1 MQFALKSSEIIR
13 GTALAVVAASCL
25 SVVPAEAQSLK
36 ELMQDIGIQERDPVK
51 ADYNERAPL
60 VIPPSLT
67 ALPPPETDQPVGAT
81 NWPADPDVMKE
92 LADERARATPDKDLS
107 ERLSVEELREHRRS
121 GTNNDYKTLGEIK
134 DSKMTPAQL
143 KATSRTKT
151 ASADAVT
158 PLPTVEPERKRLS
171 DPPPGYRVASPAQP
185 YEAGMSE
192 REKKMKKS
200 GSWLSKLNPF
210 D

>member
-1 MQFALKSSEIIR
+1 MQLALKTSELIR
-13 GTALAVVAASCL
+13 GVALAAVAGVCL
-25 SVVPAEAQSLK
+25 SAAPAQAQSFK

-67 ALPPPETDQPVGAT
+67 TLPPPEDEQSVGAT

-107 ERLSVEELREHRRS
+107 ERLSLEELRAHRRS
-121 GTNNDYKTLGEIK
+121 GTDNGYKTLGEIK

-151 ASADAVT
+151 ASAETTQT
-158 PLPTVEPERKRLS
+158 PIAEPERKRLS
-171 DPPPGYRVASPAQP
+171 DPPPGYRVASPDQP

-192 REKKMKKS
+192 REKKMAKS